1 MNGDELQTV
10 SLENNQKR
18 AVASSLLGLK
28 QFWMELAQPC

>member
-18 AVASSLLGLK
+18 AVASSLLGLCVG
-28 QFWMELAQPC
+28 A